1 MQADDGC
8 PKTRWQLSHAAQ
20 LRPKYDPAALGET
33 SRRYDRGHPRDIFSD
48 LARRS
53 SFNKEGRRL
62 MEDWLR
68 RRRSG
73 AWKVGCVLDFE

>member
-8 PKTRWQLSHAAQ
+8 PKQGGSFRTQHSCAEVRS
-20 LRPKYDPAALGET
+20 RRVGGT
-33 SRRYDRGHPRDIFSD
+33 SRRYDRCHPRDIFSD
-48 LARRS
+48 LPRRS